1 MVNTFDSAD
10 EEEDD
15 ESDTRTDDDEV
26 EEGSSKKFYVFWT
39 DDGDELE
46 IVISLK
52 MKKLL
57 KVKLK
62 RSAKKMT
69 RRGLGVQILW
79 RQ

>member
-15 ESDTRTDDDEV
+15 ESDTRTDDDDV
-26 EEGSSKKFYVFWT
+26 EEGVVVRSYVVWT
-39 DDGDELE
+39 DDEDELE

-69 RRGLGVQILW
+69 RRSLLGLQQIL
-79 RQ
+79 